1 MPHSYGATLILFWKI
16 PLISYVAHNTKEEH
30 KNAEE
35 RQKEKEKKK
44 TLVPYF
50 TSSHCLTKA
59 QVQNMLVD
67 FPA

>member
-16 PLISYVAHNTKEEH
+16 PLISYVAHNTKEEML
-30 KNAEE
+30 
-35 RQKEKEKKK
+35 RSCKKK
-44 TLVPYF
+44 RKKKDTGAIFY
-50 TSSHCLTKA
+50 SSHCLTKA

>member
-16 PLISYVAHNTKEEH
+16 PLISYVAHNTKEEMLRSC
-30 KNAEE
+30 KKK
-35 RQKEKEKKK
+35 RKKKK

-50 TSSHCLTKA
+50 ISSHCLTKA

>member
-16 PLISYVAHNTKEEH
+16 PLISYVAHNTKEEMLRSG
-30 KNAEE
+30 KKK
-35 RQKEKEKKK
+35 RKKK